1 MSEVGF
7 GPLEL
12 DALKELM
19 NVGFG
24 RAAATLSEVMDLHVV
39 LSVPRIELVPID
51 ELAAHVGGEVD
62 DPKSFNVV
70 EQFFLGQFEGSSFLL
85 LPEEEGRRL
94 VDLLVGE
101 DADADAPLD
110 SLERDTIIEIGNIII
125 GACVSKVAELLG
137 DVVTYRPPRF
147 AAGALDREL
156 LARYVKPGPGMA
168 LVMKT
173 LFRFERRDVF
183 GLLFLVTTDEGLGW
197 LKRAVAAWL
206 ESLS

>member
-85 LPEEEGRRL
+85 LPEDEGKRL
-94 VDLLVGE
+94 VELLAGE
-101 DADADAPLD
+101 DYAAGD
-110 SLERDTIIEIGNIII
+110 SLDALERETVIEIGNIVI
-125 GACVSKVAELLG
+125 GACVGKVAELLG